1 MFSEFL
7 KWTKMQNKPTKMES
21 GLIELTKESALGSQQ
36 SIRSLKN
43 HRYQYKK
50 TCVAESFNTA
60 SGSGFFFSNKN
71 LG

>member
-1 MFSEFL
+1 
-7 KWTKMQNKPTKMES
+7 MQNKPTKMES
-21 GLIELTKESALGSQQ
+21 GLIELTKESALGSQR

-50 TCVAESFNTA
+50 TSVAGSSNTA
-60 SGSGFFFSNKN
+60 ACSGFFLVIKN